1 MLQFVRLVGPQQPR
15 LRFPLLLQ
23 CGLCIL
29 PALPCL
35 HALVEGSLWGRA
47 VGRSTVSSLVALADS
62 ALEESSP
69 SSCVGEALARVGSAA
84 TVSAQLGHLM
94 SKSTSLDQALFKLF
108 KLPVG
113 QCHATQGWMAG
124 GTVGSLMSIPDTN
137 EVSRPPISTKS
148 DHESIHFPQVCHMRG
163 AKNTAGA
170 ETHSPTPKE
179 HFFWK
184 IHHCIS
190 NYIDIYTNAEYWG
203 NKQVLKSEARDLAQ
217 LWSCES
223 RSRLSTDTDG
233 TLGNRRTF
241 FLLRQGLR

>member
-15 LRFPLLLQ
+15 LRLPLLLQ
-23 CGLCIL
+23 RGLRIL

-47 VGRSTVSSLVALADS
+47 VGRSTASSLVALADS
-62 ALEESSP
+62 ALEGSSP
-69 SSCVGEALARVGSAA
+69 SSCVREALARVGSAA
-84 TVSAQLGHLM
+84 TVSAQLGYLM
-94 SKSTSLDQALFKLF
+94 SKSTSLDQALL

-137 EVSRPPISTKS
+137 EVSRLPISTKS
-148 DHESIHFPQVCHMRG
+148 DHESLHFPQVCHMRE

-170 ETHSPTPKE
+170 ETHSPTLKE

-184 IHHCIS
+184 IHHCTS
-190 NYIDIYTNAEYWG
+190 NYIDVYTNRVLGKQAGAE
-203 NKQVLKSEARDLAQ
+203 
-217 LWSCES
+217 
-223 RSRLSTDTDG
+223 T
-233 TLGNRRTF
+233 
-241 FLLRQGLR
+241 

>member
-1 MLQFVRLVGPQQPR
+1 MGERERDNRRVAEWWGARPQGCSEVVLRDLRRSPGSLIISPACCGLPNIWSGWKQCSHGTLGKLGWGAHLCNLILSLLQFVRLVGPQQPR

-62 ALEESSP
+62 ALEGSSP

-94 SKSTSLDQALFKLF
+94 SKSTSLDQALFKL
-108 KLPVG
+108 PVG

-137 EVSRPPISTKS
+137 VS
-148 DHESIHFPQVCHMRG
+148 F
-163 AKNTAGA
+163 
-170 ETHSPTPKE
+170 
-179 HFFWK
+179 
-184 IHHCIS
+184 
-190 NYIDIYTNAEYWG
+190 
-203 NKQVLKSEARDLAQ
+203 
-217 LWSCES
+217 
-223 RSRLSTDTDG
+223 
-233 TLGNRRTF
+233 
-241 FLLRQGLR
+241 

>member
-15 LRFPLLLQ
+15 LRLPLLLQ
-23 CGLCIL
+23 RGLRIL

-47 VGRSTVSSLVALADS
+47 VGRSTASSLVALADS
-62 ALEESSP
+62 ALEGSSP
-69 SSCVGEALARVGSAA
+69 SSCVREALARVGSAA

-94 SKSTSLDQALFKLF
+94 SKSTSLDQALS

-137 EVSRPPISTKS
+137 EVSRLPISTKS
-148 DHESIHFPQVCHMRG
+148 DHESLHFPQVCHMRE

-170 ETHSPTPKE
+170 ETHSPTLKE

-184 IHHCIS
+184 IHHCTG
-190 NYIDIYTNAEYWG
+190 NYIDVYTNRVLGKQAGAE
-203 NKQVLKSEARDLAQ
+203 
-217 LWSCES
+217 
-223 RSRLSTDTDG
+223 T
-233 TLGNRRTF
+233 
-241 FLLRQGLR
+241 

>member
-15 LRFPLLLQ
+15 LRLPLLLQ
-23 CGLCIL
+23 RGLRIL

-47 VGRSTVSSLVALADS
+47 VGRSTANSLVALADS
-62 ALEESSP
+62 ALEGSSP
-69 SSCVGEALARVGSAA
+69 SSCVREALARVGSAA
-84 TVSAQLGHLM
+84 TVSAQLGYLM
-94 SKSTSLDQALFKLF
+94 SKSTSLDQALL

-137 EVSRPPISTKS
+137 EVSRLPISTKS
-148 DHESIHFPQVCHMRG
+148 DHESLHFPQVCHMRE

-170 ETHSPTPKE
+170 ETHSPTLKE

-184 IHHCIS
+184 IHHCTS
-190 NYIDIYTNAEYWG
+190 NYIDVYTNRVLGKQAGAE
-203 NKQVLKSEARDLAQ
+203 
-217 LWSCES
+217 
-223 RSRLSTDTDG
+223 T
-233 TLGNRRTF
+233 
-241 FLLRQGLR
+241 